1 MQCTSCPNPWEY
13 CEGNVCVSGVLTVD
27 APLNGDIVDAGASF
41 TLGATLRRDG
51 GASLGFPVP
60 YEFPGKMSSVVSGT
74 PAQDTAP
81 TVPQRMAVRFGW
93 PAPGPNE
100 TRAVD
105 VIGCLAS
112 VSQACAPFEGC
123 LASTDGGACVRA
135 FQQLEWASPSD
146 DSLVRS
152 EQATFTSFGPVIRL
166 MGLRAGVSPPAQVPV
181 FAEDAGF
188 TATATIVSMAGG
200 TASYGTPSVTM
211 SRTTFGPDGPKVFVA
226 GWTGGGAMTSA
237 RRVVTLDTQA
247 PVVTVTGEPRTGG
260 LPGGDPA
267 NPGFWVKDEVA
278 RVRVEVTGVSGA
290 PVAGDV
296 VVDGGIVETTAGANC
311 TACTSSGCICATV
324 DLKGVRFAGLT
335 GQVSVQ
341 VPAGRFVDAVGNESV
356 AASGSLAVTRVRWA
370 RQLALPTG
378 TSFVAAP
385 AVDRDGTLFVGSS
398 NTMNWTGTVFALHP
412 VDGGVLWQNGSLGA
426 VQALA
431 TARTATETAGQ
442 QNVLFV
448 TSNVSA
454 NGGRLQGLLVD
465 GGTDGLPSG
474 VCSSGSRPMYSA
486 PALVL
491 LSGAQDGG
499 TAQVGALGVFNTQGA
514 TLGSTCGY
522 SPALPGPA
530 FGPSASEYALPLVP
544 LPAPSPVNL
553 VASGSAVFN
562 VNSNFTIQPW
572 AWTTNLTQTTPNLT
586 RMFPSLQTGM
596 SLIPSGTPNQP
607 LVVTT
612 QTRNSPTEPV
622 GAAAP
627 GLGSFISAP
636 ANSANDGFTRS
647 SPVVALPATGPNFW
661 LVGGGSGNL
670 GLGTAIGDWLR
681 LTQLTVGSTPS
692 LMTPTSPSGPASG
705 GPEELLTSPVLGDAS
720 ELYAVT
726 RQGRLYVM
734 ATSQSGVT
742 RGWFAPLPGAGFD
755 VVAHPTL
762 DCNRTRPGTPGMPG
776 VLYSVSTQGLVSAIL
791 VDSARLAPASP
802 WPKWQRS
809 ASNAGN
815 LDDANFP
822 LNPGCP

>member
-51 GASLGFPVP
+51 GASLGVRVP
-60 YEFPGKMSSVVSGT
+60 YEFPGKISSVVSGT

-123 LASTDGGACVRA
+123 LASTDGGACVQA
-135 FQQLEWASPSD
+135 FQQLEWASPGD
-146 DSLVRS
+146 DLLVRS
-152 EQATFTSFGPVIRL
+152 ERATFTSFSPVIRL
-166 MGLRAGVSPPAQVPV
+166 TGLRAGVSPPAQVPV

-188 TATATIVSMAGG
+188 TATATFVSMAGG

-226 GWTGGGAMTSA
+226 GWTGGGATTSA

-260 LPGGDPA
+260 LPGGDLA

-278 RVRVEVTGVSGA
+278 RVRVEVTGVAGV

-296 VVDGGIVETTAGANC
+296 VVDGGVVATTAGANC

-335 GQVSVQ
+335 AQVPVQ

-398 NTMNWTGTVFALHP
+398 NPMNWTGTVFALHP

-431 TARTATETAGQ
+431 TAATVTRTPGQ
-442 QNVLFV
+442 KDVVFV
-448 TSNVSA
+448 TSNSPTA
-454 NGGRLQGLLVD
+454 SGKLRALLSD
-465 GGTDGLPSG
+465 GGSASLPNLF
-474 VCSSGSRPMYSA
+474 CDDADRPMFA
-486 PALVL
+486 AAALVL

-522 SPALPGPA
+522 SPALALPVGGPA
-530 FGPSASEYALPLVP
+530 AGEIRVARGAPAGAVARQPGGERLRRLQRQLELHHSAVGLDDESHSDDAQPDTDVSQPSDGNVAHPKWNAESASRRDDADRDCD
-544 LPAPSPVNL
+544 
-553 VASGSAVFN
+553 GSTCRCRRAGARQLHLCPREFSERRVHEK
-562 VNSNFTIQPW
+562 Q
-572 AWTTNLTQTTPNLT
+572 
-586 RMFPSLQTGM
+586 
-596 SLIPSGTPNQP
+596 PSG
-607 LVVTT
+607 
-612 QTRNSPTEPV
+612 
-622 GAAAP
+622 G
-627 GLGSFISAP
+627 
-636 ANSANDGFTRS
+636 
-647 SPVVALPATGPNFW
+647 VACDRPQLLA
-661 LVGGGSGNL
+661 GGW
-670 GLGTAIGDWLR
+670 WLR
-681 LTQLTVGSTPS
+681 K
-692 LMTPTSPSGPASG
+692 
-705 GPEELLTSPVLGDAS
+705 
-720 ELYAVT
+720 
-726 RQGRLYVM
+726 
-734 ATSQSGVT
+734 
-742 RGWFAPLPGAGFD
+742 PGAGYG
-755 VVAHPTL
+755 H
-762 DCNRTRPGTPGMPG
+762 R
-776 VLYSVSTQGLVSAIL
+776 
-791 VDSARLAPASP
+791 RLAAADAADGR
-802 WPKWQRS
+802 QH
-809 ASNAGN
+809 AQ
-815 LDDANFP
+815 LDDSDVTVGAGQRRPRGAADEPRPRRRQRAVRRHEAGP
-822 LNPGCP
+822 LVRDGDEPEWCDAWLVRAPARGRL